1 MRPDKTR
8 PTYSL
13 FFPAA
18 AASLDAV
25 WQPPADVYRTRKG
38 WLVKL
43 DLAGVRPEDVQVS
56 VSGDRLTV
64 RGARR
69 DWCLQEGCS
78 HYQME
83 IRYSAFER
91 CLTLPCDLDHA
102 RVSAEHRHG
111 MLLIEVQPEGP
122 K

>member
-1 MRPDKTR
+1 MRPDRIRKLQ
-8 PTYSL
+8 SL

-18 AASLDAV
+18 DTARAGA
-25 WQPPADVYRTRKG
+25 WQPSADVYRTRQG

-43 DLAGVRPEDVQVS
+43 DLAGVRPEDVQIS
-56 VSGDRLTV
+56 VQGNRLSV
-64 RGARR
+64 RGTRR
-69 DWCLQEGCS
+69 DWSLQEGHC

-83 IRYSAFER
+83 IAYSRFER
-91 CLTLPCDLDHA
+91 SLTLPCDLEHA

-111 MLLIEVQPEGP
+111 MLLIEVQLEGA